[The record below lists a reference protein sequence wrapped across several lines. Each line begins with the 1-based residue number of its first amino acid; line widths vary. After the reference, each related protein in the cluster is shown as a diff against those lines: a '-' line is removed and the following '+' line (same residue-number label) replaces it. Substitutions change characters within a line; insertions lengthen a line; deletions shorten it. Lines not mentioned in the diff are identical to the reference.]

1 MINKLLKF
9 FRPLAS
15 LKLTIGCLACALV
28 LIFVGTLAQVNIG
41 IYEAQN
47 RYFKSLFLYF
57 QPPGTGLRIPWFP
70 GGYLL
75 GTVLLVNLIA
85 AHAARF
91 KFSIKKLGI
100 IVLHSGLIL
109 LLIGQLLTS
118 LFQIESQMR
127 LDQKESKNYS
137 ESFYHDEVALVDTSD
152 PHHDTVVSVPA
163 DRLRS
168 QEHIRL
174 PINSLELVVDEFY
187 PNAALINPSQLPS
200 REYPHLKLG
209 PMAVAVPVAKTYKQ
223 DERNQPSAALQILQN
238 GQAVTTVDLAA
249 GFPRSATFQA
259 GGKTYEISLRPKRY
273 YKPFFVRLDE
283 FRHDRYPGTEI
294 AKNFSSKVNL
304 LDPANHENRESLIYM
319 NHPLRY
325 RGLTFYQA
333 GFDNNDQT
341 TILQVVKNPSWL
353 IPYISCALL
362 ASGMVIQFGMHL
374 VSFLRRRVIT

>member
-1 MINKLLKF
+1 MINKLLKV

-47 RYFKSLFLYF
+47 RYFKSFLLYF

-75 GTVLLVNLIA
+75 GTVLLINLIA

-91 KFSIKKLGI
+91 KFSAKKIGI
-100 IVLHSGLIL
+100 VVLHSGLIL
-109 LLIGQLLTS
+109 LLVGQLLTS

-152 PHHDTVVSVPA
+152 PHRDTVVSVPA
-163 DRLRS
+163 DRLRPG
-168 QEHIRL
+168 EHIPL
-174 PINSLELVVDEFY
+174 PVNSLEIVVEEFY

-200 REYPHLKLG
+200 PEYPHLKLG
-209 PMAVAVPVAKTYKQ
+209 PMAVAVPVPKTYKQ
-223 DERNQPSAALQILQN
+223 DERNQPSAALEVLRN
-238 GQAVTTVDLAA
+238 GRAVSSVDLAA
-249 GFPRSATFQA
+249 GFPRPVKFQA
-259 GGKTYEISLRPKRY
+259 AGKTYEISLRPKRF

-294 AKNFSSKVNL
+294 AKNFSSRVNL
-304 LDPANHENRESLIYM
+304 FDPINHENRESLIYM

-341 TILQVVKNPSWL
+341 TVLQVVKNPGWL
-353 IPYISCALL
+353 LPYIACFLL
-362 ASGMVIQFGMHL
+362 VSGMTIQFGMHL
-374 VSFLRRRVIT
+374 VSFLRRRVIS